1 MSRGNAGTT
10 TEGERSSRRHRGIK
24 ATKEAREVTK
34 EMEEE
39 TGHTQ
44 REGA

>member
-10 TEGERSSRRHRGIK
+10 EGEESSRRHRGIK
-24 ATKEAREVTK
+24 ATKEARKVRKETK
-34 EMEEE
+34 EE
-39 TGHTQ
+39 TGYTQ